1 MGELDLEPELKQR
14 WARIL
19 PAVFV
24 TYSFAYLDRANYG
37 FGAAAGMAADL
48 HISGQRL
55 ALLGALFFLGY
66 TLPQIP
72 GTAYASRHSAR
83 RLIFVALVAWGG
95 FAALTGVI
103 RNFWLL
109 AVDRLLLGAA
119 ESFVFPA
126 LLVLLTRW
134 FTRGEQSRAN
144 ALLMLGNPGT
154 IVWMSAAS
162 GFLIRAAGWR
172 AMFAVEGLVS
182 VAWGFLWLMMV
193 RDSPVEAAWLSAAGR
208 DALGHALE
216 HEQRALPG
224 VLNLR
229 TAFRAPNVLLL
240 CVQYFFWSLGVYGFV
255 LWLPLV
261 IRNAAG
267 LPIHIVG
274 LLTSVPYLLGSIL
287 MLVVAHVSDR
297 KRERR
302 RYIWPLLVIA
312 GAALGASCLVSAH
325 SFVWTY
331 VFVLLAG
338 AAMYAPYGP
347 FFAIVPEMLPKNVA
361 GETMALINS
370 CGALGGFAGTYLVGL
385 FEAWTGN
392 ARAGFLL
399 MSLAL
404 VVSGILTAGM
414 RPLPRGVSA

>member
-1 MGELDLEPELKQR
+1 MDEPDLKQR

-24 TYSFAYLDRANYG
+24 TYSLAYLDRANYG

-83 RLIFVALVAWGG
+83 RLIFVALIAWGG

-109 AVDRLLLGAA
+109 AADRLLLGMA

-126 LLVLLTRW
+126 MLVLLTRW
-134 FTRGEQSRAN
+134 FTREERSQAN
-144 ALLMLGNPGT
+144 ALLILGNPGT

-172 AMFAVEGLVS
+172 AMFAVEGLAS
-182 VAWGFLWLMMV
+182 VVWGFLWLALV
-193 RDSPVEAAWLSAAGR
+193 RNSPEEAAWLSEAGR
-208 DALGHALE
+208 DRLRHALDQ
-216 HEQRALPG
+216 EQRTLPG

-229 TAFRAPNVLLL
+229 TAFRSPNVPRL

-261 IRNAAG
+261 IRNASG
-267 LPIHIVG
+267 LPIHITG
-274 LLTSVPYLLGSIL
+274 LLTSLPYLLGTIL
-287 MLVVAHVSDR
+287 MLAVARVSDR
-297 KRERR
+297 SRERR
-302 RYIWPLLVIA
+302 RYIWPLLVVA
-312 GAALGASCLVSAH
+312 GVALGASCLAATH
-325 SFVWTY
+325 SFAWTY
-331 VFVLLAG
+331 ASVLLAG

-370 CGALGGFAGTYLVGL
+370 CGALGGFVGTYLVGL
-385 FEAWTGN
+385 FQAWTGN
-392 ARAGFLL
+392 AQAGFLL

-404 VVSGILTAGM
+404 IVSGILTAGM
-414 RPLPRGVSA
+414 RPLPREVSA